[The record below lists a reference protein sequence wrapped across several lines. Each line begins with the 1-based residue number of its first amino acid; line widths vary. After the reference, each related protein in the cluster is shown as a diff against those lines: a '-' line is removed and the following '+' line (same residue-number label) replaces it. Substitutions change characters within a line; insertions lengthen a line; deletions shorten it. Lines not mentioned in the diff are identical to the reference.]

1 MKKYCILALTI
12 VLTAAL
18 FTGCGCTNRNAGG
31 ATSAPTLMP
40 TTETT
45 MPTTEATTVPTTNS
59 TVPSTQET
67 IDNGNGPVENTP
79 NGTNGNG
86 ATGNGAATE
95 GTVEG
100 RAIPPTNNNKV
111 G

>member
-1 MKKYCILALTI
+1 MKKYCILALTL

-45 MPTTEATTVPTTNS
+45 VPTTAAATVPTTDS
-59 TVPSTQET
+59 TVPSTHET

-79 NGTNGNG
+79 NGTDG
-86 ATGNGAATE
+86 ATGNGNATE

-100 RAIPPTNNNKV
+100 RVRTPNNV

>member
-18 FTGCGCTNRNAGG
+18 FTGCGCTNRNAG

-40 TTETT
+40 TTEATRATEATT
-45 MPTTEATTVPTTNS
+45 GMTTEHTTVPTTHE
-59 TVPSTQET
+59 TV
-67 IDNGNGPVENTP
+67 DNGNGPVENTP
-79 NGTNGNG
+79 NGNGTNDTNG
-86 ATGNGAATE
+86 TATE

-100 RAIPPTNNNKV
+100 RTVPPTTNNKV